1 MTSQR
6 QLEAN
11 RANAK
16 RSTGPKSPQG
26 KARSR
31 RNSYKDG
38 LRARILL
45 SGEDEAEFNQL
56 RARLL
61 QEHNPQTT
69 LEAEL
74 VEDLAR
80 IILLRKRAAC
90 FEAAILDARGEELIV
105 SARRARSDP
114 LIDLSILRASREEEE
129 EEEQDEK
136 TPEAEWRLQVGKALL
151 HDAANGDVLAKV
163 DRHRAMLTNELMKTM
178 KLLQKSI
185 GSSSRRPD

>member
-16 RSTGPKSPQG
+16 RSTGPKTPQG

-61 QEHNPQTT
+61 QEYDPQTT
-69 LEAEL
+69 MEAEL
-74 VEDLAR
+74 VEDIATT
-80 IILLRKRAAC
+80 LLLKKRAG
-90 FEAAILDARGEELIV
+90 FFPAAILE
-105 SARRARSDP
+105 ARREQLIELPSKPKPIRLCSSP
-114 LIDLSILRASREEEE
+114 LA
-129 EEEQDEK
+129 
-136 TPEAEWRLQVGKALL
+136 PF
-151 HDAANGDVLAKV
+151 
-163 DRHRAMLTNELMKTM
+163 
-178 KLLQKSI
+178 
-185 GSSSRRPD
+185 